1 MRRGDTSLMAY
12 QALYRAWRPK
22 TFAEIVGQEH
32 VTRTLQNA
40 ILTHRL
46 GHAYLFCGPR
56 GTGKTSTAKVL
67 AKACNCPARQGA
79 EPCNACP
86 LCAAVND
93 GVAVDVLE
101 IDAASNRGIDEAREL
116 RERVKLRP
124 AVARYKVYIIDEVHM
139 LSHDAFNALLKTLEE
154 PPPHVLFVL
163 ATTEIQKVPL
173 TIVSRCQRFDF
184 RRLGRREIVRR
195 LEEVAAGTG
204 LEVEAGVLELIAR
217 VSEGSLR
224 DALSILDQVAT
235 LGDGRVTLA
244 AAHDALGTVSHEV
257 LAKLVLHLVAG
268 EAAAALR
275 LLHGVEAGGKDVRL
289 FAREF
294 ADFLRSLLLWQVEG
308 KAPAWTPEVPV
319 LLELLT
325 AFAAAEQ
332 EVRSCY
338 RASLPLELAAVRFAY
353 GRREARGVAA
363 PREEVTLDGITR
375 AWQEVLAAYRKERP
389 AAAGALARATPVR
402 LEGRQLF
409 LRFQDEFS
417 ARNLMRPENRA
428 ALEETLARSFGGR
441 WEISMA

>member
-1 MRRGDTSLMAY
+1 MSY
-12 QALYRAWRPK
+12 QMLYRAWRPK
-22 TFAEIVGQEH
+22 VFGEIVGQEH
-32 VTRTLQNA
+32 ITRTLQNA
-40 ILTHRL
+40 ILAGRV

-67 AKACNCPARQGA
+67 AKACNCLARQGA
-79 EPCNACP
+79 EPCNACT
-86 LCAAVND
+86 LCRAVND

-124 AVARYKVYIIDEVHM
+124 AAARYKVYIIDEVHM

-154 PPPHVLFVL
+154 PPPHVIFIL
-163 ATTEIQKVPL
+163 ATTEVQKVPL
-173 TIVSRCQRFDF
+173 TIISRCQRFDF
-184 RRLGRREIVRR
+184 RRLGRSEIARR
-195 LEEVAAGTG
+195 LVEVAAATG
-204 LEVEAGVLELIAR
+204 LEMEAGVPELIAR

-235 LGDGRVTLA
+235 LGDGRVTLETT
-244 AAHDALGTVSHEV
+244 HSVLGTVTQEV

-268 EAAAALR
+268 DAAAALR
-275 LLHGVEAGGKDVRL
+275 LLQEVEAAGKDIRL

-294 ADFLRSLLLWQVEG
+294 ADFLRSLLLWRVEG
-308 KAPAWTPEVPV
+308 KAPGWVPDLPA

-332 EVRSCY
+332 EVRHAY
-338 RASLPLELAAVRFAY
+338 RASLPLELAAVRFTC
-353 GRREARGVAA
+353 RQNEQRGTAA
-363 PREEVTLDGITR
+363 AQEDLTLDGIAR
-375 AWQEVLAAYRKERP
+375 AWDEVLAAYRRERP
-389 AAAGALARATPVR
+389 SAAGALARAQPVR
-402 LEGRQLF
+402 VEGRRLF

-417 ARNLMRPENRA
+417 AQNLMRHENRT

-441 WEISMA
+441 WQVTTI

>member
-1 MRRGDTSLMAY
+1 M
-12 QALYRAWRPK
+12 LYRAWRPK
-22 TFAEIVGQEH
+22 TFAEIVGQQH
-32 VTRTLQNA
+32 ITRTLQNA
-40 ILTHRL
+40 ILAERL

-67 AKACNCPARQGA
+67 AKACNCLARQGA
-79 EPCNACP
+79 EPCNTCA
-86 LCAAVND
+86 LCGAINE

-124 AVARYKVYIIDEVHM
+124 ASARYKVYIIDEVHM

-154 PPPHVLFVL
+154 PPPHVIFIL
-163 ATTEIQKVPL
+163 ATTEVQKVPL

-184 RRLGRREIVRR
+184 RRLGRAEIVQR
-195 LEEVAAGTG
+195 LAEVAGATG

-235 LGDGRVTLA
+235 LGDGRVTLEA
-244 AAHDALGTVSHEV
+244 THNVLGTVTQEV
-257 LAKLVLHLVAG
+257 LVKLVLYLVAG
-268 EAAAALR
+268 DAAAALR
-275 LLHGVEAGGKDVRL
+275 LLQEVDAAGKDLRL
-289 FAREF
+289 FAREL

-308 KAPAWTPEVPV
+308 KAPAWAPEVPV
-319 LLELLT
+319 LLELLSV
-325 AFAAAEQ
+325 FAAVEQ
-332 EVRSCY
+332 EVRQAY

-353 GRREARGVAA
+353 RQREHRRTTLVQED
-363 PREEVTLDGITR
+363 VTLDGITR
-375 AWQEVLAAYRKERP
+375 AWDEVLAAYRRERP
-389 AAAGALARATPVR
+389 SAAGALARAKPVKV
-402 LEGRQLF
+402 EGRRLF

-417 ARNLMRPENRA
+417 AQNLMRQENRM

-441 WEISMA
+441 WQVSPI